1 MFEGDAAPGRHEV
14 SASPKERFTAQEAA
28 GEGVRGGGPCCRIKV
43 GLRPTLITSHKQHF
57 VKKDLFL

>member
-28 GEGVRGGGPCCRIKV
+28 GEGVRGGDRFAESKLV
-43 GLRPTLITSHKQHF
+43 SDQLSLLLINNI
-57 VKKDLFL
+57 L